1 MIVSALACAMAW
13 AANASINY
21 NIRGTEYVADTIF
34 HAMVG
39 PSTSCTQL
47 LMRSD
52 AGRQMYV
59 RYSITDL
66 TNPYVTFS
74 AVMGQDKYAGG
85 ETISGM
91 SCRKSRPGA
100 QYFLGVNGDFSE
112 PVVSLAVAN
121 RWWALQS
128 APVLPTARF
137 TTV

>member
-1 MIVSALACAMAW
+1 MKKMIVSALACAMAW

-74 AVMGQDKYAGG
+74 AVCDLNAD
-85 ETISGM
+85 
-91 SCRKSRPGA
+91 
-100 QYFLGVNGDFSE
+100 GVVNVGD
-112 PVVSLAVAN
+112 V
-121 RWWALQS
+121 
-128 APVLPTARF
+128 
-137 TTV
+137 TTLINLLLD

>member
-47 LMRSD
+47 LMRGD

-66 TNPYVTFS
+66 THPYVTFS
-74 AVMGQDKYAGG
+74 AVMGQAKYAGV
-85 ETISGM
+85 ETIS
-91 SCRKSRPGA
+91 
-100 QYFLGVNGDFSE
+100 
-112 PVVSLAVAN
+112 
-121 RWWALQS
+121 
-128 APVLPTARF
+128 
-137 TTV
+137 